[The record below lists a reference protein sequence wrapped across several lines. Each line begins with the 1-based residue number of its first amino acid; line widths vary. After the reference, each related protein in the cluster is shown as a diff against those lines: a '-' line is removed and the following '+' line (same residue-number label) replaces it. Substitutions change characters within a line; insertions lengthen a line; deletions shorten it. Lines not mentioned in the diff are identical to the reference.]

1 MDRRALD
8 TPELGIEILSAL
20 WRINPDRFAL
30 DRTLALVGSRR
41 VLEAIRKGRDPREIA
56 KSWREPLLKFGRL
69 REQYLLY

>member
-20 WRINPDRFAL
+20 WRI
-30 DRTLALVGSRR
+30 VGSRR
-41 VLEAIRKGRDPREIA
+41 VLEAIRKGRDPRAIA
-56 KSWREPLLKFGRL
+56 NSWREPLLKFGRL